1 MTSKGARVMADLNMK
16 ILIVDDFSTMRRI
29 VRNLLKQL
37 SFNNVDE
44 AEDGDV
50 ALEKIKSG
58 SYDFVITDWNMPNM
72 NGLELLKAIRSDDA
86 LKDLP
91 VLLITAEA
99 EKENVILAAQAGV
112 NDYIV
117 KPFTGDVLQQ
127 KINRIFA

>member
-1 MTSKGARVMADLNMK
+1 MADLNMN

-50 ALEKIKSG
+50 ALEKLKNG
-58 SYDFVITDWNMPNM
+58 SYDFLITDWNMPNM
-72 NGLELLKAIRSDDA
+72 TGLELLKAIRADEG

-99 EKENVILAAQAGV
+99 EKENVVLAAQAGV

>member
-1 MTSKGARVMADLNMK
+1 MADLNMK

-29 VRNLLKQL
+29 VRNILKQL

-50 ALEKIKSG
+50 ALEKLKQG
-58 SYDFVITDWNMPNM
+58 GYDFVITDWNMPNM
-72 NGLELLKAIRSDDA
+72 TGLELLRAIRSDA
-86 LKDLP
+86 QLKDMP

-99 EKENVILAAQAGV
+99 EKENVVLAAQAGV

-117 KPFTGDVLQQ
+117 KPFTGEVLQQ
-127 KINRIFA
+127 KINRIFS

>member
-1 MTSKGARVMADLNMK
+1 MADLNMK

-50 ALEKIKSG
+50 ALEKLKDG

-72 NGLELLKAIRSDDA
+72 TGLELLKAVRADEQ

-99 EKENVILAAQAGV
+99 EKENVVLAAEAGV

>member
-50 ALEKIKSG
+50 ALEKLKNG

-72 NGLELLKAIRSDDA
+72 TGLELLKAIRSDDA

-99 EKENVILAAQAGV
+99 EKENVVLAAQAGV

-127 KINRIFA
+127 KINRIFV

>member
-1 MTSKGARVMADLNMK
+1 MADLNMK

-29 VRNLLKQL
+29 VRNILKQL

-50 ALEKIKSG
+50 ALEKLKSG
-58 SYDFVITDWNMPNM
+58 DYDFVITDWNMPNM
-72 NGLELLKAIRSDDA
+72 TGLDLLKAIRSDNR
-86 LKDLP
+86 LQHMP

-99 EKENVILAAQAGV
+99 EKENVVLAAQAGV

>member
-1 MTSKGARVMADLNMK
+1 MADLNMK
-16 ILIVDDFSTMRRI
+16 ILVVDDFSTMRRI
-29 VRNLLKQL
+29 VRNILKQL

-50 ALEKIKSG
+50 ALEKLKNG

-72 NGLELLKAIRSDDA
+72 TGLDLLKAIRADA
-86 LKDLP
+86 KLMNMP

-99 EKENVILAAQAGV
+99 EKENVVLAAQAGV

-127 KINRIFA
+127 KINRIFS

>member
-1 MTSKGARVMADLNMK
+1 MADLNMK

-37 SFNNVDE
+37 SFNNFDE
-44 AEDGDV
+44 SEDGDV
-50 ALEKIKSG
+50 AVDKLKSG
-58 SYDFVITDWNMPNM
+58 SYHFVITDWNMPNM
-72 NGLELLKAIRSDDA
+72 TGLELLKAIRSDDA

-99 EKENVILAAQAGV
+99 EKENVVLAAQAGV

-117 KPFTGDVLQQ
+117 KPFTGDLLQQ